1 MGKDKRGVK
10 RGRCLSCQCDEY
22 EAQEGL
28 LCEYC
33 GHPPAKHFC
42 EEPLE
47 QAPRMVPRDNNDE
60 QGKGDS
66 ADMKQ
71 KDKPCSD
78 CSVGIDDD
86 SAVGEEFGPPSKEQ
100 SNEPHSSV
108 VSVDDEVEILED
120 LGSYT
125 QEKEA
130 ASKRMNE
137 SNGVALELQKKIDAV
152 VCKEGIGCENVGL
165 KFKRNKPFAFCSVC
179 KIEIALRNARQGPYF
194 VGQHLGTQ
202 LHKTNAMIAHAR
214 DSNIPA
220 DLAKIKAQIDEKF
233 PDVFIHKTRSVVCR
247 GCTKEISLIG
257 NLFGNLSQHVGTAT
271 HKQNMSRQ

>member
-42 EEPLE
+42 EPSE
-47 QAPRMVPRDNNDE
+47 QAPKMVPRDNNDE
-60 QGKGDS
+60 RGKGDS

-78 CSVGIDDD
+78 CSVGIDDN
-86 SAVGEEFGPPSKEQ
+86 SAVGEEFGPPCKEQ

-108 VSVDDEVEILED
+108 VSVDNEVEILED
-120 LGSYT
+120 LGSHT

-130 ASKRMNE
+130 TSKRMNE

-152 VCKEGIGCENVGL
+152 VCKEGTGCENVGL

-214 DSNIPA
+214 DSKIPA
-220 DLAKIKAQIDEKF
+220 DLAKIKAQIDENSQTFSSTRQAVWSIEGVPKKF
-233 PDVFIHKTRSVVCR
+233 P
-247 GCTKEISLIG
+247 
-257 NLFGNLSQHVGTAT
+257 
-271 HKQNMSRQ
+271 

>member
-33 GHPPAKHFC
+33 GHPPAKHSC
-42 EEPLE
+42 EESSE
-47 QAPRMVPRDNNDE
+47 QAPKMVPRDNNDE
-60 QGKGDS
+60 RGKGDS

-71 KDKPCSD
+71 TDKPCSD

-100 SNEPHSSV
+100 SNEPR
-108 VSVDDEVEILED
+108 
-120 LGSYT
+120 
-125 QEKEA
+125 
-130 ASKRMNE
+130 SKRMNE
-137 SNGVALELQKKIDAV
+137 LNGVALELQKKIDAV
-152 VCKEGIGCENVGL
+152 VSKEGIGGENVDL
-165 KFKRNKPFAFCSVC
+165 NFKRKKPFEFCSVC
-179 KIEIALRNARQGPYF
+179 KIEIALRNARLGPYF

-220 DLAKIKAQIDEKF
+220 DLAKIKAQIDENF
-233 PDVFIHKTRSVVCR
+233 PDVFIHKTSSVAC
-247 GCTKEISLIG
+247 
-257 NLFGNLSQHVGTAT
+257 
-271 HKQNMSRQ
+271 